1 MSASPSRSLLM
12 VIAALLFVA
21 TPACAQRAKSEATAR
36 QLVDHLY
43 MVSGHMPIQTLIVDV
58 EASELINPKEP
69 NGNLRPASKDKI
81 FFKRP
86 NKLHIQSIIIDPGA
100 PMDGK
105 QFTII
110 RDGVNRWMF
119 VSTGEYPVKKG
130 ADEPSPTSLLP
141 FHIQFYPQDA
151 SKQYTLVSQG
161 DKTFGSS
168 ADVVRIA
175 DPANPKASVTVWIDK
190 TRWVPLAQEITVPAE
205 RPGEPDTVKRVVYKD
220 FREVPKDG
228 RFFPYKLELYVGG
241 VLRMALTYKAV
252 GINENLPD
260 SLFEPMNRFIK

>member
-1 MSASPSRSLLM
+1 MSRFLTRTLAVTAVVALSLL
-12 VIAALLFVA
+12 APAL
-21 TPACAQRAKSEATAR
+21 AQRPKGDAAAR

-43 MVSGHMPIQTLIVDV
+43 VLQGQMPIQTLIVDMEV
-58 EASELINPKEP
+58 SELLNPKEP

-86 NKLHIQSIIIDPGA
+86 NKLHIQSIVIDPGA

-105 QFTII
+105 QYTII

-119 VSTGEYPVKKG
+119 VSMGEYPVKKG

-141 FHIQFYPQDA
+141 FHIQVYPQDA
-151 SKQYTLVSQG
+151 SKQYTLVAHG
-161 DKTFGSS
+161 DKTFGS
-168 ADVVRIA
+168 AAEVVRIA
-175 DPANPKASVTVWIDK
+175 DPANPKAAVTVWIDHA
-190 TRWVPLAQEITVPAE
+190 RWCPLAQEITAPSAHA
-205 RPGEPDTVKRVVYKD
+205 GEPDTVKRVVYKD
-220 FREVPKDG
+220 IRQLKDG
-228 RFFPYKLELYVGG
+228 RFFPFKLEIYEGG
-241 VLRMALTYKAV
+241 VLQKALTYKAV